1 MFENKT
7 LFDIFR
13 MGGWVMY
20 VLLACSVMSLG
31 VFIGKEFE
39 FWKKS
44 KPSRITVMKNIRGFL
59 EKKDID
65 SAIKY
70 CMTFSYCS
78 FCTIVAA
85 GLKFYGKNMR
95 EIEDAINREIT
106 DEITRLEKGTIIVG
120 TIANVAVYIG
130 LFGTVLGIVN
140 AFHSIASTGTTGLN
154 IVIGGVAEA
163 LLNTAMGLGVAIPA
177 VVFFNWIMKQIKT
190 FTHEMDST
198 ASELLAILQ
207 SEK

>member
-1 MFENKT
+1 MFENKS
-7 LFDIFR
+7 LLEIFH

-20 VLLACSVMSLG
+20 VLLACSVMSVG

-44 KPSRITVMKNIRGFL
+44 RPSRIRVMKDIRTFL
-59 EKKDID
+59 EKKDI
-65 SAIKY
+65 ANALKY
-70 CMTFSYCS
+70 CRTLS
-78 FCTIVAA
+78 FNPLCNIVAA
-85 GLKFYGKNMR
+85 GLEFYGKNLR
-95 EIEDAINREIT
+95 EIEDAVNREIT
-106 DEITRLEKGTIIVG
+106 VEITKLEKGTTIVG

-140 AFHSIASTGTTGLN
+140 AFHSISIAGTTGLN
-154 IVIGGVAEA
+154 VVIGGVAEA

-177 VVFFNWIMKQIKT
+177 VVFFNLIMKQIKT
-190 FTHEMDST
+190 VTREMDST
-198 ASELLAILQ
+198 ASELMTILE

>member
-70 CMTFSYCS
+70 CMTFSYSS

-85 GLKFYGKNMR
+85 GLKATSKNV
-95 EIEDAINREIT
+95 IPVKT
-106 DEITRLEKGTIIVG
+106 
-120 TIANVAVYIG
+120 
-130 LFGTVLGIVN
+130 GIYN
-140 AFHSIASTGTTGLN
+140 
-154 IVIGGVAEA
+154 
-163 LLNTAMGLGVAIPA
+163 
-177 VVFFNWIMKQIKT
+177 
-190 FTHEMDST
+190 
-198 ASELLAILQ
+198 
-207 SEK
+207 

>member
-1 MFENKT
+1 MFENKS
-7 LFDIFR
+7 LFEIFH

-20 VLLACSVMSLG
+20 VLLACSIMSLG
-31 VFIGKEFE
+31 VFIGKELE

-44 KPSRITVMKNIRGFL
+44 KPSRIMVMKNVRGFL
-59 EKKDID
+59 EQKDID
-65 SAIKY
+65 NALKY
-70 CMTFSYCS
+70 CRTFSHS
-78 FCTIVAA
+78 TFCNIVVA

-95 EIEDAINREIT
+95 EIEDSMNREIT
-106 DEITRLEKGTIIVG
+106 VEITRLEKGTIIVG

-140 AFHSIASTGTTGLN
+140 AFHSIATSGTTGLN
-154 IVIGGVAEA
+154 IVIGGVSEA

-177 VVFFNWIMKQIKT
+177 VVFFNLIMKQIKT
-190 FTHEMDST
+190 VTHEMDST
-198 ASELLAILQ
+198 ASELLAILE